1 MKTTKTAAT
10 AGKPS
15 DSSSSNLKPS
25 KLKPSD
31 PKPANPKASNPKLS
45 NPRLA
50 DFLCF
55 AIYSTNLAYGRAY
68 KPILDELGLT
78 YTQYIAIV
86 ALWEQDNQTVS
97 GLGEKLFLESNT
109 LTPILKK
116 LETMGYLRR
125 QRDPTDERQVLVSLT
140 DAGRGLREKLGA
152 RNLVKASGL
161 SPEEFPRLQK
171 AVVTLRNNLI
181 KSMQDAPASPSPA
194 AAKERA

>member
-1 MKTTKTAAT
+1 MKTTKAA
-10 AGKPS
+10 AVDGKPS
-15 DSSSSNLKPS
+15 ASRPSTSKPS
-25 KLKPSD
+25 ASKPSNPKPSD
-31 PKPANPKASNPKLS
+31 QKPAS
-45 NPRLA
+45 PRLA

-68 KPILDELGLT
+68 KPLLDELGLT

-97 GLGEKLFLESNT
+97 SLGEKLFLESNT

-116 LETMGYLRR
+116 LETTGYLRR
-125 QRDPTDERQVLVSLT
+125 QRDPTDERQVRVSLT

-161 SPEEFPRLQK
+161 SPEEFPKLQK

-181 KSMQDAPASPSPA
+181 KSMRDVPTDAAASPSPA
-194 AAKERA
+194 ATEPA